1 MTKTLRGELIRAFV
15 VIGIL
20 LLVLSFTVNF
30 GMINTKNNINNLKKF
45 VINQVL
51 YISNSQVQLAQYSSV
66 LLNDVNNYTVGQNTK
81 SALKTDLNNIT
92 QNINSIGNALE
103 DFKGTSLYKQLKA
116 DVDGINDS
124 IKNISTAIDSLNDT
138 YNLDQDSD
146 KTLKISYY
154 ATQIQNNMTDFS
166 NKYSQGF
173 LPMFNDMIAQND
185 RTFKVS
191 VIISVICIVVIIIY
205 SLITVRKL
213 RKLSRI
219 INSEVS
225 KSMEHSEKVLDSS
238 IELRKMAEENT
249 GNIKMSRDGIEQLT
263 ESINTIAE
271 NANEVALSIT
281 NVSEANEELSRSS
294 ENLLNDMNKAIEKI
308 REIEDNV
315 KNQGDVVRNLINT
328 LNQSLK
334 NSKVNSNELK
344 ELDKK
349 MGGIKE
355 ILSAISEIADQTN
368 LLSLNAAIEA
378 ARAGEYG
385 KGFAVVA
392 DEIRKLAKQSTDS
405 VVKIGEIIENIT
417 SYTGVTIDSVIN
429 DIDNSTKAASE
440 VNKVL
445 DIFNDVKKG
454 FDEISMVISNISDV
468 TTETAAGSDKTLQAV
483 KSVMGASQNISAQVE
498 ELLASSEQLLDLINK
513 VDENNTKNLD
523 YVNNQVA
530 FTEEQKANMESITN
544 AVKKL

>member
-20 LLVLSFTVNF
+20 LLVLSFTVNL

-66 LLNDVNNYTVGQNTK
+66 LLNDVNNYTMGQSTK
-81 SALKTDLNNIT
+81 SALRTDLNNIT
-92 QNINSIGNALE
+92 QNINNLGNALD
-103 DFKGTSLYKQLKA
+103 DFKGTNIYNQLKS

-124 IKNISTAIDSLNDT
+124 IKNISSAIDSLNDK
-138 YNLDQDSD
+138 YILDQDSD
-146 KTLKISYY
+146 KTLKVSYY

-173 LPMFNDMIAQND
+173 LPMFNDMISQND
-185 RTFKVS
+185 RTFKIS
-191 VIISVICIVVIIIY
+191 IAISVVILIVIIIY
-205 SLITVRKL
+205 SLITVRRL
-213 RKLSRI
+213 RKLSRL

-238 IELRKMAEENT
+238 IHLKKMAEENT

-271 NANEVALSIT
+271 NANEVAMSIS

-294 ENLLNDMNKAIEKI
+294 DTLLSDMNSAISKI
-308 REIEDNV
+308 REIEENV
-315 KNQGDVVRNLINT
+315 KSQGDVVRNLINT

-429 DIDNSTKAASE
+429 DIDNSTKAATE

-445 DIFNDVKKG
+445 DIFNDVKRA
-454 FDEISMVISNISDV
+454 FDEISMVIGNISSV
-468 TTETAAGSDKTLQAV
+468 TSETAASSDKTLNAV

-498 ELLASSEQLLDLINK
+498 ELLASSEQLLDIINR

-544 AVKKL
+544 VVKKL

>member
-1 MTKTLRGELIRAFV
+1 MAKTLRGELIRAFV

-20 LLVLSFTVNF
+20 LLVLSITVNF

-92 QNINSIGNALE
+92 QNINSIGNALD

-124 IKNISTAIDSLNDT
+124 IENISTAIDNLNDT

-166 NKYSQGF
+166 NKYAQGF

-185 RTFKVS
+185 RTFRISIV
-191 VIISVICIVVIIIY
+191 ISVICIVVIIVY

-213 RKLSRI
+213 RKLSRV

-249 GNIKMSRDGIEQLT
+249 GNIKMSRDGVEQLT

-294 ENLLNDMNKAIEKI
+294 ENLLNDMNKAIEKM

-315 KNQGDVVRNLINT
+315 KSQGDVVRNLINT

-454 FDEISMVISNISDV
+454 FDEISMVINNISDV
-468 TTETAAGSDKTLQAV
+468 TTETAAGSDKTVQAV
-483 KSVMGASQNISAQVE
+483 KSVMNASQNISAQVE

-544 AVKKL
+544 VVKKL

>member
-1 MTKTLRGELIRAFV
+1 MAKTLRGELIRAFV

-20 LLVLSFTVNF
+20 ILVLSITVNL

-103 DFKGTSLYKQLKA
+103 DFKGTSLYKQLKT

-392 DEIRKLAKQSTDS
+392 EEIRKLAKQSTDS

-498 ELLASSEQLLDLINK
+498 ELLASSEQLMEIINK

-523 YVNNQVA
+523 YVNNQVT

>member
-20 LLVLSFTVNF
+20 LLVLSFTVNL

-66 LLNDVNNYTVGQNTK
+66 LLNDVNNYTMGQSTK
-81 SALKTDLNNIT
+81 SALRTDLSNISQNVNNL
-92 QNINSIGNALE
+92 GNALD
-103 DFKGTSLYKQLKA
+103 DFKGTNIYNQLKS
-116 DVDGINDS
+116 DVDSINDS
-124 IKNISTAIDSLNDT
+124 IKNISSAIDSLNEK
-138 YNLDQDSD
+138 YILDQDSD
-146 KTLKISYY
+146 KTLKVSYY
-154 ATQIQNNMTDFS
+154 ATQIQNSMTDFS

-173 LPMFNDMIAQND
+173 LPMFNDMISQND
-185 RTFKVS
+185 RTFKMS
-191 VIISVICIVVIIIY
+191 VAISAVILIVIIIY
-205 SLITVRKL
+205 SLITVRRL
-213 RKLSRI
+213 RKLSRL

-238 IELRKMAEENT
+238 IHLKKMAEENT

-271 NANEVALSIT
+271 NANEVAMSIS
-281 NVSEANEELSRSS
+281 NVSEVNEELARSS
-294 ENLLNDMNKAIEKI
+294 DTLLSDMNSAISKI
-308 REIEDNV
+308 REIEENV
-315 KNQGDVVRNLINT
+315 KSQGDVVRNLINT

-405 VVKIGEIIENIT
+405 VVKISEIIENIT

-429 DIDNSTKAASE
+429 DIDNSTKAAME

-445 DIFNDVKKG
+445 DIFNDVKKA
-454 FDEISMVISNISDV
+454 FDEISIVIGDISSV
-468 TTETAAGSDKTLQAV
+468 TSETAASSDKTLNAV

-498 ELLASSEQLLDLINK
+498 ELLASSEQLLDIINR

-530 FTEEQKANMESITN
+530 FTEEQKANMESITKV
-544 AVKKL
+544 VKKL

>member
-498 ELLASSEQLLDLINK
+498 ELLASSEQLMEIINK

-523 YVNNQVA
+523 YVNNQVT

>member
-334 NSKVNSNELK
+334 NSKINSNELK

-392 DEIRKLAKQSTDS
+392 EEIRKLAKQSTDS

-498 ELLASSEQLLDLINK
+498 ELLASSEQLMEIINK

>member
-20 LLVLSFTVNF
+20 LLVLSFTVNL

-66 LLNDVNNYTVGQNTK
+66 LLNDVNNYTMGQSTK
-81 SALKTDLNNIT
+81 SALKTDLSNIT
-92 QNINSIGNALE
+92 QNVNSLGNALD
-103 DFKGTSLYKQLKA
+103 DFKGTNIYNQLKS
-116 DVDGINDS
+116 DLDGINDS
-124 IKNISTAIDSLNDT
+124 IKNISSAIDSLNDK
-138 YNLDQDSD
+138 YILDQDSD
-146 KTLKISYY
+146 KTLKVSYY

-173 LPMFNDMIAQND
+173 LPMFNDMISQND
-185 RTFKVS
+185 RTFKIS
-191 VIISVICIVVIIIY
+191 IAISVVILIVIIIY
-205 SLITVRKL
+205 SLLTVRRL
-213 RKLSRI
+213 RKLSRL

-238 IELRKMAEENT
+238 IHLKKMAEENT

-271 NANEVALSIT
+271 NANEVAMSIS

-294 ENLLNDMNKAIEKI
+294 DTLLSDMNSAISKI
-308 REIEDNV
+308 REIEENV
-315 KNQGDVVRNLINT
+315 KSQGDVVRNLINT

-334 NSKVNSNELK
+334 NSKANSNELK

-429 DIDNSTKAASE
+429 DIDNSTKAAAE

-445 DIFNDVKKG
+445 DIFNDVKKA
-454 FDEISMVISNISDV
+454 FDEISMVIGSISSV
-468 TTETAAGSDKTLQAV
+468 TSETAASSDKTLNAV

-498 ELLASSEQLLDLINK
+498 ELLASSEQLLDIINR

-523 YVNNQVA
+523 YVNNQVT
-530 FTEEQKANMESITN
+530 FTEEQKANMESITKV
-544 AVKKL
+544 VKKL

>member
-20 LLVLSFTVNF
+20 LLVLSITVNF

-392 DEIRKLAKQSTDS
+392 EEIRKLAKQSTDS

-498 ELLASSEQLLDLINK
+498 ELLASSEQLMEIINK

-523 YVNNQVA
+523 YVNNQVT

>member
-392 DEIRKLAKQSTDS
+392 EEIRKLAKQSTDS

-498 ELLASSEQLLDLINK
+498 ELLASSEQLMEIINK

-523 YVNNQVA
+523 YVNNQVT

>member
-20 LLVLSFTVNF
+20 LLVLSFTVNL

-66 LLNDVNNYTVGQNTK
+66 LLNDVNNYTMGQSTK
-81 SALKTDLNNIT
+81 SALRTDLSNISQNVNNL
-92 QNINSIGNALE
+92 GNALD
-103 DFKGTSLYKQLKA
+103 DFKGTNIYNQLKS
-116 DVDGINDS
+116 DVDSINDS
-124 IKNISTAIDSLNDT
+124 IKNISSAIDSLNEK
-138 YNLDQDSD
+138 YILDQDSD
-146 KTLKISYY
+146 KTLKVSYY
-154 ATQIQNNMTDFS
+154 ATQIQNSMTDFS

-173 LPMFNDMIAQND
+173 LPMFNDMISQND
-185 RTFKVS
+185 RTFKMS
-191 VIISVICIVVIIIY
+191 VAISAVILIVIIIY
-205 SLITVRKL
+205 SLITVRRL
-213 RKLSRI
+213 RKLSRL

-238 IELRKMAEENT
+238 IHLKKMAEENT

-271 NANEVALSIT
+271 NANEVAMSIS
-281 NVSEANEELSRSS
+281 NVSEVNEELARSS
-294 ENLLNDMNKAIEKI
+294 DTLLSDMNSAISKI
-308 REIEDNV
+308 REIEENV
-315 KNQGDVVRNLINT
+315 KSQGDVVRNLINT

-405 VVKIGEIIENIT
+405 VVKISEIIENIT

-429 DIDNSTKAASE
+429 DIDNSTKAAME

-445 DIFNDVKKG
+445 DIFNDVKKA
-454 FDEISMVISNISDV
+454 FDEISIVIGNISSV
-468 TTETAAGSDKTLQAV
+468 TSETAASSDKTLNAV

-498 ELLASSEQLLDLINK
+498 ELLASSEQLLDIINR

-530 FTEEQKANMESITN
+530 FTEEQKANMESITKV
-544 AVKKL
+544 VKKL

>member
-20 LLVLSFTVNF
+20 LLVLSFTVNL

-66 LLNDVNNYTVGQNTK
+66 LLNDVNNYTMGQSTK
-81 SALKTDLNNIT
+81 SALRTDLSNIT
-92 QNINSIGNALE
+92 QNVNSLGNALD
-103 DFKGTSLYKQLKA
+103 DFKGTNIYNQLKS

-124 IKNISTAIDSLNDT
+124 IKNISSAIDSLNEK
-138 YNLDQDSD
+138 YILDQDSD
-146 KTLKISYY
+146 KTLKVSYY
-154 ATQIQNNMTDFS
+154 ATQIQNSMTDFS

-173 LPMFNDMIAQND
+173 LPMFNDMISQND
-185 RTFKVS
+185 RTFKMS
-191 VIISVICIVVIIIY
+191 IAISVVILIVIIIY
-205 SLITVRKL
+205 SLITVRRL
-213 RKLSRI
+213 RKLSRL
-219 INSEVS
+219 INSEVN

-238 IELRKMAEENT
+238 IHLKKMAEENT

-271 NANEVALSIT
+271 NANEVAMSIS
-281 NVSEANEELSRSS
+281 NVSEVNEELARSS
-294 ENLLNDMNKAIEKI
+294 DTLLNDMNSAISKI
-308 REIEDNV
+308 REIEENV
-315 KNQGDVVRNLINT
+315 KSQGDVVRNLINT

-334 NSKVNSNELK
+334 NSKANSNELK

-405 VVKIGEIIENIT
+405 VVKISEIIENIT
-417 SYTGVTIDSVIN
+417 SYTGVTIDSVIS
-429 DIDNSTKAASE
+429 DIDNSAKAATE

-445 DIFNDVKKG
+445 DIFNDVKKA
-454 FDEISMVISNISDV
+454 FDEISMVIGNISSV
-468 TTETAAGSDKTLQAV
+468 TSETAASSDKTLNAV

-498 ELLASSEQLLDLINK
+498 ELLASSEQLLDIINR

-530 FTEEQKANMESITN
+530 FTEEQKANMESITKV
-544 AVKKL
+544 VKKL

>member
-294 ENLLNDMNKAIEKI
+294 ENLLNDMNKAIEKM

-315 KNQGDVVRNLINT
+315 KSQGDVVRNLINT

-392 DEIRKLAKQSTDS
+392 EEIRKLAKQSTDS

-498 ELLASSEQLLDLINK
+498 ELLASSEQLMEIINK

>member
-15 VIGIL
+15 AIGIL

-66 LLNDVNNYTVGQNTK
+66 LLNDVNNYTTGQNTK

-185 RTFKVS
+185 RTFK
-191 VIISVICIVVIIIY
+191 ISVVISAICIVVIIIY

-238 IELRKMAEENT
+238 IELRRMAEENT
-249 GNIKMSRDGIEQLT
+249 GNIKMSRDGVEQLT

-294 ENLLNDMNKAIEKI
+294 ENLLNDMNKAIDKI

-454 FDEISMVISNISDV
+454 FDEISMVINNISDV
-468 TTETAAGSDKTLQAV
+468 TTETAAGSDKTVQAV
-483 KSVMGASQNISAQVE
+483 KSVMSASQNISAQVE

>member
-1 MTKTLRGELIRAFV
+1 MAKTLRGELIRAFV

-20 LLVLSFTVNF
+20 ILVLSITVNL

-81 SALKTDLNNIT
+81 STLKTDLNNIT

-103 DFKGTSLYKQLKA
+103 DFKGTSLYKQLKT

-124 IKNISTAIDSLNDT
+124 INNISTAINSLNDT
-138 YNLDQDSD
+138 YDLNADSD

-154 ATQIQNNMTDFS
+154 VTQIQNNMTDFS

-213 RKLSRI
+213 RKLSML

-238 IELRKMAEENT
+238 IELRRMAEENT

-263 ESINTIAE
+263 DSINTIAE
-271 NANEVALSIT
+271 NANEVAMSIA

-294 ENLLNDMNKAIEKI
+294 ENLLNDMNSAIEKI

-315 KNQGDVVRNLINT
+315 KNQGDVVRSLINT

-334 NSKVNSNELK
+334 NSKVNSNGLK

-349 MGGIKE
+349 MSGIKE
-355 ILSAISEIADQTN
+355 ILSTISEIADQTN

-392 DEIRKLAKQSTDS
+392 DEIRKLANQSTDS
-405 VVKIGEIIENIT
+405 VVKISEIIENIT
-417 SYTGVTIDSVIN
+417 SYTGATIDSVIN
-429 DIDNSTKAASE
+429 DIDNSGKAASE

-445 DIFNDVKKG
+445 DIFDDVKKG
-454 FDEISMVISNISDV
+454 FDEISIAIGNISDV
-468 TTETAAGSDKTLQAV
+468 TNETAAGSDKTLQAV

-498 ELLASSEQLLDLINK
+498 ELLASSEQLMEIINK

-523 YVNNQVA
+523 YVNNQVE
-530 FTEEQKANMESITN
+530 FTKEQKANMESITN
-544 AVKKL
+544 VVKKL

>member
-1 MTKTLRGELIRAFV
+1 MAKTLRGELIRAFV

-20 LLVLSFTVNF
+20 ILVLSITVNL

-81 SALKTDLNNIT
+81 STLKTDLNNIT

-103 DFKGTSLYKQLKA
+103 DFKGTSLYKQLKT

-124 IKNISTAIDSLNDT
+124 INNISTAINSLNDT
-138 YNLDQDSD
+138 YDLNADSD

-154 ATQIQNNMTDFS
+154 VTQIQNNMTDFS

-191 VIISVICIVVIIIY
+191 VAISVICIVVIIIY

-213 RKLSRI
+213 RKLSML

-238 IELRKMAEENT
+238 IELRRMAEENT

-263 ESINTIAE
+263 DSINTIAE
-271 NANEVALSIT
+271 NANEVAMSIA

-294 ENLLNDMNKAIEKI
+294 ENLLNDMNSAIEKI

-315 KNQGDVVRNLINT
+315 KNQGDVVRSLINT

-334 NSKVNSNELK
+334 NSKVNSNGLK

-349 MGGIKE
+349 MSGIKE
-355 ILSAISEIADQTN
+355 ILSTISEIADQTN

-392 DEIRKLAKQSTDS
+392 DEIRKLANQSTDS
-405 VVKIGEIIENIT
+405 VVKISEIIENIT
-417 SYTGVTIDSVIN
+417 SYTGATIDSVIN
-429 DIDNSTKAASE
+429 DIDNSGKAASE

-445 DIFNDVKKG
+445 DIFDDVKKG
-454 FDEISMVISNISDV
+454 FDEISIAIGNISDV
-468 TTETAAGSDKTLQAV
+468 TNETAAGSDKTLQAV

-498 ELLASSEQLLDLINK
+498 ELLASSEQLMEIINK

-523 YVNNQVA
+523 YVNNQVE
-530 FTEEQKANMESITN
+530 FTKEQKANMESITN
-544 AVKKL
+544 VVKKL

>member
-20 LLVLSFTVNF
+20 LLVLSFTVNL

-66 LLNDVNNYTVGQNTK
+66 LLNDVNNYTMGQSTK
-81 SALKTDLNNIT
+81 SALRTDLSNIT
-92 QNINSIGNALE
+92 QNVTNLGNALD
-103 DFKGTSLYKQLKA
+103 DFKGTSIYNQLKS

-124 IKNISTAIDSLNDT
+124 IKNISSAIDSLNDK
-138 YNLDQDSD
+138 YILDQDSD

-154 ATQIQNNMTDFS
+154 ATQIQNSMTDFS

-173 LPMFNDMIAQND
+173 LPMFNNMISQNE
-185 RTFKVS
+185 RTFEIS
-191 VIISVICIVVIIIY
+191 IAISVVILIVIIIY
-205 SLITVRKL
+205 SLITVRRL
-213 RKLSRI
+213 RKLSRL
-219 INSEVS
+219 INGEVS

-238 IELRKMAEENT
+238 IHLKKMAEENT

-271 NANEVALSIT
+271 NANEVAMSIS

-294 ENLLNDMNKAIEKI
+294 DTLLNDMNSAISKI
-308 REIEDNV
+308 REIEENV
-315 KNQGDVVRNLINT
+315 RSQGDVVRNLINT

-334 NSKVNSNELK
+334 NSKANSNELK

-429 DIDNSTKAASE
+429 DIDNSTKAAAE
-440 VNKVL
+440 VNKVM
-445 DIFNDVKKG
+445 DIFNDVKKA
-454 FDEISMVISNISDV
+454 FDEISMVIGNISSV
-468 TTETAAGSDKTLQAV
+468 TSETAASSDKTLNAV

-498 ELLASSEQLLDLINK
+498 ELLASSEQLLDLINR

-530 FTEEQKANMESITN
+530 FTEEQKANMESITKV
-544 AVKKL
+544 VKKL

>member
-1 MTKTLRGELIRAFV
+1 
-15 VIGIL
+15 
-20 LLVLSFTVNF
+20 
-30 GMINTKNNINNLKKF
+30 
-45 VINQVL
+45 
-51 YISNSQVQLAQYSSV
+51 
-66 LLNDVNNYTVGQNTK
+66 
-81 SALKTDLNNIT
+81 
-92 QNINSIGNALE
+92 
-103 DFKGTSLYKQLKA
+103 
-116 DVDGINDS
+116 
-124 IKNISTAIDSLNDT
+124 
-138 YNLDQDSD
+138 
-146 KTLKISYY
+146 
-154 ATQIQNNMTDFS
+154 
-166 NKYSQGF
+166 
-173 LPMFNDMIAQND
+173 MFNDMIAQND
-185 RTFKVS
+185 KTFKVS
-191 VIISVICIVVIIIY
+191 IVISVICIVVIIIY

-238 IELRKMAEENT
+238 IELRKMAEGNT

-294 ENLLNDMNKAIEKI
+294 ENLLNDMNKAIEKM

-315 KNQGDVVRNLINT
+315 KSQGDVVRNLINT

-392 DEIRKLAKQSTDS
+392 EEIRKLAKQSTDS

-454 FDEISMVISNISDV
+454 FDEISMVINNISDV

-498 ELLASSEQLLDLINK
+498 ELLASSEQLMEIINK

-523 YVNNQVA
+523 YVNNQVT

>member
-1 MTKTLRGELIRAFV
+1 MAKTLRGELIRAFV

-20 LLVLSFTVNF
+20 ILVLSITVNL

-81 SALKTDLNNIT
+81 STLKTDLNNIT

-103 DFKGTSLYKQLKA
+103 DFKGTSLYKQLKT

-124 IKNISTAIDSLNDT
+124 INNISTAINSLNDT
-138 YNLDQDSD
+138 YDLNADSD

-154 ATQIQNNMTDFS
+154 VTQIQNNMTDFS

-191 VIISVICIVVIIIY
+191 VAISVICIVVIIIY

-213 RKLSRI
+213 RKLSML

-238 IELRKMAEENT
+238 IELRRMAEENT

-263 ESINTIAE
+263 DSINTIAE
-271 NANEVALSIT
+271 NANEVAMSIA

-294 ENLLNDMNKAIEKI
+294 ENLLNDMNSAIEKI

-315 KNQGDVVRNLINT
+315 KNQGDVVRSLINT

-334 NSKVNSNELK
+334 NSKVNSNGLK

-349 MGGIKE
+349 MSGIKE
-355 ILSAISEIADQTN
+355 ILSTISEIADQTN

-392 DEIRKLAKQSTDS
+392 EEIRKLAKQSTDS

>member
-20 LLVLSFTVNF
+20 LLVLSFTVNL

-66 LLNDVNNYTVGQNTK
+66 LLNDVNNYTMGQSTK
-81 SALKTDLNNIT
+81 SALRTDLSNISQNVNNL
-92 QNINSIGNALE
+92 GNALD
-103 DFKGTSLYKQLKA
+103 DFKGTNIYNQLKS
-116 DVDGINDS
+116 DVDSINDS
-124 IKNISTAIDSLNDT
+124 IKNISSAIDSLNEK
-138 YNLDQDSD
+138 YILDQDSD
-146 KTLKISYY
+146 KTLKVSYY
-154 ATQIQNNMTDFS
+154 ATQIQNSMTDFS

-315 KNQGDVVRNLINT
+315 KSQGDVVRNLINT

-334 NSKVNSNELK
+334 NSKINSNELK

-392 DEIRKLAKQSTDS
+392 EEIRKLAKQSTDS

-498 ELLASSEQLLDLINK
+498 ELLASSEQLMEIINK

-523 YVNNQVA
+523 YVNNQVT

>member
-334 NSKVNSNELK
+334 NSKVNSNGLK

-349 MGGIKE
+349 MSGIKE
-355 ILSAISEIADQTN
+355 ILSTISEIADQTN

-392 DEIRKLAKQSTDS
+392 EEIRKLAKQSTDS

-498 ELLASSEQLLDLINK
+498 ELLASSEQLMEIINK

-523 YVNNQVA
+523 YVNNQVT

>member
-124 IKNISTAIDSLNDT
+124 IKNISTAIDSLNYT

-392 DEIRKLAKQSTDS
+392 EEIRKLAKQSTDS

-498 ELLASSEQLLDLINK
+498 ELLASSEQLMEIINK

-523 YVNNQVA
+523 YVNNQVT

>member
-20 LLVLSFTVNF
+20 LLVLSFTVNL

-66 LLNDVNNYTVGQNTK
+66 LLNDVNNYTMGQSTK
-81 SALKTDLNNIT
+81 SALRTDLSNIT
-92 QNINSIGNALE
+92 QNVNSLGNALD
-103 DFKGTSLYKQLKA
+103 DFKGTNIYNQLKS

-124 IKNISTAIDSLNDT
+124 IKNISSAIDSLNEK
-138 YNLDQDSD
+138 YILDQDSD
-146 KTLKISYY
+146 KTLKVSYY

-173 LPMFNDMIAQND
+173 LPMFNDMISQND
-185 RTFKVS
+185 RTFKMSIAISV
-191 VIISVICIVVIIIY
+191 VIIIVIIIY
-205 SLITVRKL
+205 SLITVRRL
-213 RKLSRI
+213 RKLSRL
-219 INSEVS
+219 INSEVN

-238 IELRKMAEENT
+238 IHLKKMAEENT

-271 NANEVALSIT
+271 NANEVAMSIS
-281 NVSEANEELSRSS
+281 NVSEVNEELARSS
-294 ENLLNDMNKAIEKI
+294 DTLLNDMNSAISKI
-308 REIEDNV
+308 REIEENV
-315 KNQGDVVRNLINT
+315 KSQGDVVRNLINT

-334 NSKVNSNELK
+334 NSKANSNELK

-405 VVKIGEIIENIT
+405 VVKISEIIENIT
-417 SYTGVTIDSVIN
+417 SYTGVTIDSVIS
-429 DIDNSTKAASE
+429 DIDNSAKAATE

-445 DIFNDVKKG
+445 DIFNDVKKA
-454 FDEISMVISNISDV
+454 FDEISMVIGNISSV
-468 TTETAAGSDKTLQAV
+468 TSETAASSDKTLNAV

-498 ELLASSEQLLDLINK
+498 ELLASSEQLLDIINR

-530 FTEEQKANMESITN
+530 FTEEQKANMESITKV
-544 AVKKL
+544 VKKL